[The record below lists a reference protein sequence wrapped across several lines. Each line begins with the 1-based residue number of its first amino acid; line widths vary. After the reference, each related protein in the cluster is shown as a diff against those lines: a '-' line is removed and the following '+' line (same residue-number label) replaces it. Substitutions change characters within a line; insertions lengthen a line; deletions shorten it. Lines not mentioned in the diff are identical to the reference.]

1 MFVVR
6 TTECN
11 NPVVNVLEIG
21 AVNIINTD
29 TRTDAF
35 LMALSW
41 WKAGVELGVVVP
53 GTRNQ
58 R

>member
-29 TRTDAF
+29 IRIEAF
-35 LMALSW
+35 LTVALPW
-41 WKAGVELGVVVP
+41 WKAGVGLGVVCGGP
-53 GTRNQ
+53 RN
-58 R
+58 